1 MSLDATERML
11 IEQRITNNAK
21 NIVVAYLLLIFLGI
35 FGAHRFYL
43 GRIGSAVAQLILTI
57 TVVGLIVSGIWVFVD
72 LFLVPGMVNQDK
84 EKLRQRLTMEALST
98 SGGRST
104 ERSERQE
111 RPAAAGEVT
120 DGGDAAARPAD

>member
-1 MSLDATERML
+1 MSLDTTERML
-11 IEQRITNNAK
+11 IEQRITNDGK
-21 NIVVAYLLLIFLGI
+21 NIVVAYLLLIFLGL

-43 GRIGSAVAQLILTI
+43 GRIGTAIFQLLLTI
-57 TVVGLIVSGIWVFVD
+57 TFFGIIISGIWVFVD

-84 EKLRQRLTMEALST
+84 EKLRQRLTMEALSM

-111 RPAAAGEVT
+111 RPAAAGQAT
-120 DGGDAAARPAD
+120 DEGDAAARQGD